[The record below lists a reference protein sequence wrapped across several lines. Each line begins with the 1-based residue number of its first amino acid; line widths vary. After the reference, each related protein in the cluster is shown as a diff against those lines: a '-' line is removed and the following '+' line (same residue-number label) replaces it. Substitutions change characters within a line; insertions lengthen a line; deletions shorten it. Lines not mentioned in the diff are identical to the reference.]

1 MFILNSRKKRYFIRH
16 IYNHNYF
23 EQIDSIDKAYFLGF
37 VFADGYINKS
47 GLYLNIA
54 LKDKEILYSF
64 ANFLDNNGDI
74 ISFIDEKYI
83 RLALYSQK
91 ISSDLS
97 KLGAFQQK
105 SEKLLPPNNISPEY
119 ISHFIRGFFDGNGS
133 IYFDK
138 RNKSYGIEFMS
149 TKPVLEW
156 IESYFNIRKKLV
168 SRNANKTVWR
178 LTVRGNKQ
186 IRPLLDKIYFNSI
199 PELRLS
205 RKYDLYLKYLREH
218 G

>member
-37 VFADGYINKS
+37 IFADGYINKS

-138 RNKSYGIEFMS
+138 RNKSYGI
-149 TKPVLEW
+149 
-156 IESYFNIRKKLV
+156 
-168 SRNANKTVWR
+168 
-178 LTVRGNKQ
+178 
-186 IRPLLDKIYFNSI
+186 
-199 PELRLS
+199 
-205 RKYDLYLKYLREH
+205 DL
-218 G
+218 